1 MFLNLRLFVQP
12 MVSYDQ
18 QIKEMEDQ
26 LRKAQYNKHTEHH
39 FGVVKAQIAKLR
51 ERAQKRQGI
60 GTSSAGF
67 AVKKS
72 GDATAIILGFPSV
85 GKSTLL
91 NALTGAQSKVAAYSF
106 TTLNVIPG
114 VLQYKHASIQILDV
128 PGIIQGAASGRGRG
142 REVLSI
148 MRNSDVIMMVIEAL
162 HPENYQALLGEVY
175 EAGVR
180 LNQKPPDVRIAK
192 RSKGGVIL
200 NSTVKMTK
208 VSPETCIA
216 IMREMRI
223 NNADVVIRQDIT
235 MDEFIDAIE
244 GNRVYIPSVLV
255 VSKADLLDASAKAE
269 LQKTLKPD
277 VFVSCETKQGIAELK
292 ESLHKSMGFMRVF
305 LKEINKKPDLDVPM
319 ILRSP
324 VTLRSVCEHI
334 HRDFV
339 RKFRYARLWGKSAKF
354 PGQQFRQLDKAIH
367 DGDIVELHIS

>member
-1 MFLNLRLFVQP
+1 